1 MISLPE
7 DFVILKF
14 FELGYY
20 PKYNKFN
27 NVYQCSC
34 PICREGKSLGKK
46 RRCYY
51 IPKNENIFCHNC
63 GWSGKPLRWI
73 KEVSKSSDTD
83 IINELKEYVPD
94 TKDILESKEGLQK
107 PIQVETLPKDSINL
121 SDEFQLDYYNSNNVV
136 TAVRY
141 LIKERRLD
149 TAVNR
154 PTNLYV
160 SLVDKVHKNRLVIP
174 FINEVGEIEFYQTRT
189 VLNKDNKTKPKYL
202 GKVKGEKTLFNIDKV
217 TNDHDKVYIFEG
229 PINAFFTKNSI
240 AVAGITERGKSFT
253 QRQEQQFNN
262 TLKWFDK
269 VWILDS
275 QWVDQASLV
284 KSEVL
289 LKQSEKVFIWPE
301 KFGKR
306 FKDFNDIAIAC
317 KINEIKWDFIEKNT
331 FEGLEGIVK
340 LSEIKKY
347 RNQTYLN

>member
-7 DFVILKF
+7 DFVVLKF

-63 GWSGKPLRWI
+63 GWSGKPLKWI
-73 KEVSKSSDTD
+73 TEVSGHTSAD
-83 IINELKEYVPD
+83 IIQELKEYVPD
-94 TKDILESKEGLQK
+94 ITDI
-107 PIQVETLPKDSINL
+107 VEEEAPVKVVTDTLPKDCINL
-121 SDEFQLDYYNSNNVV
+121 SDTAQLDFYKNNDMLR
-136 TAVRY
+136 TATQT
-141 LIKERRLD
+141 IKNRRLD
-149 TAVNR
+149 TAVNK
-154 PTNLYV
+154 PNNLYI
-160 SLVDKVHKNRLVIP
+160 SLVDKVHKNRLIIP
-174 FINEVGEIEFYQTRT
+174 FINENKEIEFYQSRT
-189 VLNKDNKTKPKYL
+189 LLDRDNKVKPKYL
-202 GKVKGEKTLFNIDKV
+202 GRVNAEKTLFNIDRV
-217 TNDHDKVYIFEG
+217 SSDHNTVYIFEG
-229 PINAFFTKNSI
+229 PLNAFFTKNSV
-240 AVAGITERGKSFT
+240 AVAGITERGRSFT
-253 QRQEQQFNN
+253 TRQEQQLNN
-262 TLKWFDK
+262 TLKWYDK

-284 KSEVL
+284 KSEAL
-289 LKQSEKVFIWPE
+289 LKQGERVFIWPE

-317 KINEIKWDFIEKNT
+317 SIDEIKWDFIQKNT
-331 FEGLEGIVK
+331 FEGLEGIVR

-347 RNQTYLN
+347 RNYTYLN

>member
-7 DFVILKF
+7 DFVVLKF

-63 GWSGKPLRWI
+63 GWSGKPLKWI
-73 KEVSKSSDTD
+73 TEVSGHTSAD
-83 IINELKEYVPD
+83 IIQELKEYVPD
-94 TKDILESKEGLQK
+94 ITDIVEQESPVK
-107 PIQVETLPKDSINL
+107 VVTDTLPKDCINL
-121 SDEFQLDYYNSNNVV
+121 SDTAQLDFYKNNDMLR
-136 TAVRY
+136 TATQT
-141 LIKERRLD
+141 IKNRRLD
-149 TAVNR
+149 TAVNK
-154 PTNLYV
+154 PDSLYI

-174 FINEVGEIEFYQTRT
+174 FINENKEIEFYQSRT
-189 VLNKDNKTKPKYL
+189 LLDRDNKVKPKYL
-202 GKVKGEKTLFNIDKV
+202 GRVNAEKTLFNIDQV
-217 TNDHDKVYIFEG
+217 SPDHNTVYIFEG
-229 PINAFFTKNSI
+229 PLNAFFTKNSV
-240 AVAGITERGKSFT
+240 AVAGITERGRSFT
-253 QRQEQQFNN
+253 TRQEQQLTN
-262 TLKWFDK
+262 TLKWHDK

-284 KSEVL
+284 KSEAL
-289 LKQSEKVFIWPE
+289 LKQGERVFIWPE

-317 KINEIKWDFIEKNT
+317 SIDEIKWDFIQKNT
-331 FEGLEGIVK
+331 FEGLEGIVR

-347 RNQTYLN
+347 RNYTYLK

>member
-7 DFVILKF
+7 DFVVLKF

-63 GWSGKPLRWI
+63 GWSGKPLKWI
-73 KEVSKSSDTD
+73 TEVSGHTSAD
-83 IINELKEYVPD
+83 IIQELKEYVPD
-94 TKDILESKEGLQK
+94 ITDI
-107 PIQVETLPKDSINL
+107 VEEEAPVKVVTDTLPKDCINL
-121 SDEFQLDYYNSNNVV
+121 SDTAQLDFYKNNDMLR
-136 TAVRY
+136 TATQT
-141 LIKERRLD
+141 IKNRRLD
-149 TAVNR
+149 TAVNK
-154 PTNLYV
+154 PNNLYI
-160 SLVDKVHKNRLVIP
+160 SLVDKVHKNRLIIP
-174 FINEVGEIEFYQTRT
+174 FINENKEIEFYQSRT
-189 VLNKDNKTKPKYL
+189 LLDRDNKVKPKYL
-202 GKVKGEKTLFNIDKV
+202 GRVNAEKTLFNINRV
-217 TNDHDKVYIFEG
+217 SSDHNTVYIFEG
-229 PINAFFTKNSI
+229 PLNAFFTKNSV
-240 AVAGITERGKSFT
+240 AVAGITERGRSFT
-253 QRQEQQFNN
+253 TRQEQQLNN
-262 TLKWFDK
+262 TLKWYDK

-284 KSEVL
+284 KSEAL
-289 LKQSEKVFIWPE
+289 LKQGERVFIWPE

-317 KINEIKWDFIEKNT
+317 SVDEIKWDFIQKNT
-331 FEGLEGIVK
+331 FEGLEGIVR

-347 RNQTYLN
+347 RNYTYLN

>member
-7 DFVILKF
+7 DFVVLKF

-63 GWSGKPLRWI
+63 GWSGKPLKWI
-73 KEVSKSSDTD
+73 TEVSGHTSADV
-83 IINELKEYVPD
+83 IQELKEYVPD
-94 TKDILESKEGLQK
+94 ITDIVEQESPVK
-107 PIQVETLPKDSINL
+107 VVTDTLPKDCINL
-121 SDEFQLDYYNSNNVV
+121 SDTAQLDFYKNNDMLR
-136 TAVRY
+136 TATQT
-141 LIKERRLD
+141 IKNRRLD
-149 TAVNR
+149 TAVNK
-154 PTNLYV
+154 PDSLYI

-174 FINEVGEIEFYQTRT
+174 FINENKEIEFYQSKTLLDR
-189 VLNKDNKTKPKYL
+189 DNKVKPKYL
-202 GKVKGEKTLFNIDKV
+202 GRVNAEKTLFNIDRV
-217 TNDHDKVYIFEG
+217 SSDHNTVYIFEG
-229 PINAFFTKNSI
+229 PLNAFFTKNSV
-240 AVAGITERGKSFT
+240 AVAGITERGRSFT
-253 QRQEQQFNN
+253 TRQEQQLNN
-262 TLKWFDK
+262 TLKWHDK

-275 QWVDQASLV
+275 QWIDQASLV
-284 KSEVL
+284 KSEAL
-289 LKQSEKVFIWPE
+289 LKQGERVFIWPE

-317 KINEIKWDFIEKNT
+317 SIDEIKWDFIQKNT
-331 FEGLEGIVK
+331 FEGLEGIVR

-347 RNQTYLN
+347 RNYTYLK

>member
-7 DFVILKF
+7 DFVVLKF

-63 GWSGKPLRWI
+63 GWSGKPLKWI
-73 KEVSKSSDTD
+73 TEVSGHTSADV
-83 IINELKEYVPD
+83 IQELKEYVPD
-94 TKDILESKEGLQK
+94 ITDI
-107 PIQVETLPKDSINL
+107 VEEQAPVKVVTDTLPKDCINL
-121 SDEFQLDYYNSNNVV
+121 SDTAQLDFYKNNDMLR
-136 TAVRY
+136 TATQT
-141 LIKERRLD
+141 IKNRRLD
-149 TAVNR
+149 TAVNK
-154 PTNLYV
+154 PDSLYI

-174 FINEVGEIEFYQTRT
+174 FINENKEIEFYQSRT
-189 VLNKDNKTKPKYL
+189 LLDRDNKVKPKYL
-202 GKVKGEKTLFNIDKV
+202 GRVNAEKTLFNIDRV
-217 TNDHDKVYIFEG
+217 SSDHNTVYIFEG
-229 PINAFFTKNSI
+229 PLNAFFTKNSV
-240 AVAGITERGKSFT
+240 AVAGITERGRSFT
-253 QRQEQQFNN
+253 TRQEQQLNN
-262 TLKWFDK
+262 TLKWYDK

-275 QWVDQASLV
+275 QWIDQASLV
-284 KSEVL
+284 KSEAL
-289 LKQSEKVFIWPE
+289 LKQGERVFIWPE

-317 KINEIKWDFIEKNT
+317 SIDEIKWDFIQKNT
-331 FEGLEGIVK
+331 FEGLEGIVR

-347 RNQTYLN
+347 RNYTYLK